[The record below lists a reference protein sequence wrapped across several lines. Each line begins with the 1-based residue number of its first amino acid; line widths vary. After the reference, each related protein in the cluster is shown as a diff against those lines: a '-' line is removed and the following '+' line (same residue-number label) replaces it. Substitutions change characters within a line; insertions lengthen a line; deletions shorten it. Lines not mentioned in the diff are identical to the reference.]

1 MSGSELLR
9 LRLVRWGVGF
19 ALLAVVVHLGWE
31 ATHGGVRAHH
41 LLARSDLP
49 SVSNWWGLLVLPLLG
64 GVSAVSVEGRL
75 QRNEVTIASRSV
87 ALIGSILVG
96 VTLSAFY
103 AAGYE
108 QVTSRLFLGVV
119 ATGVLLP
126 IYRPE
131 YLFGFVL
138 GMMFVFGP
146 VIPLAASLFAA
157 GVSFTAH
164 RLMGRVRRVSGR
176 MRRRAGS

>member
-1 MSGSELLR
+1 MSDSNLLSMQ
-9 LRLVRWGVGF
+9 LVRWGVGF

-49 SVSNWWGLLVLPLLG
+49 SVSNWWGLFVLPLLG
-64 GVSAVSVEGRL
+64 GVSAVSVQGRL
-75 QRNEVTIASRSV
+75 QRNEVTIASSSF

-108 QVTSRLFLGVV
+108 QVTSRLFLGVL

-146 VIPLAASLFAA
+146 VIPLAASLLAA

-164 RLMGRVRRVSGR
+164 LLVGQVRRVSER

>member
-1 MSGSELLR
+1 M
-9 LRLVRWGVGF
+9 
-19 ALLAVVVHLGWE
+19 
-31 ATHGGVRAHH
+31 
-41 LLARSDLP
+41 
-49 SVSNWWGLLVLPLLG
+49 
-64 GVSAVSVEGRL
+64 
-75 QRNEVTIASRSV
+75 ASRSV

-164 RLMGRVRRVSGR
+164 LLVGRVRRVSER
-176 MRRRAGS
+176 IRRQAGS